1 MDDFSERAA
10 KFFPKSTDWPPP
22 ERRRTVS
29 IAEMIAPS
37 SKKKA
42 IRDALQDLSGTGSI
56 TEMVAPKKKKD
67 IKVEDVK
74 K

>member
-1 MDDFSERAA
+1 MEDLSERAA
-10 KFFPKSTDWPPP
+10 KFFPKAKDWPPP
-22 ERRRTVS
+22 ERQRTVS

-42 IRDALQDLSGTGSI
+42 IRDALQASAA
-56 TEMVAPKKKKD
+56 EMVAPKKKKE

>member
-1 MDDFSERAA
+1 MEDFSERAA
-10 KFFPKSTDWPPP
+10 KFFPKAKDWPPP
-22 ERRRTVS
+22 ERQRTVS

-42 IRDALQDLSGTGSI
+42 IRDALQVPAA
-56 TEMVAPKKKKD
+56 EMVAPKKKKE

>member
-1 MDDFSERAA
+1 MDDLSERAA
-10 KFFPKSTDWPPP
+10 KFFPKAKDWPPP
-22 ERRRTVS
+22 DRQRTVS

-42 IRDALQDLSGTGSI
+42 IRDAIQASAAET
-56 TEMVAPKKKKD
+56 VALKKKKE
-67 IKVEDVK
+67 IKTEDVK

>member
-1 MDDFSERAA
+1 MEDLSERAA
-10 KFFPKSTDWPPP
+10 KFFPKAKDWPPP
-22 ERRRTVS
+22 ERQRTVS

-42 IRDALQDLSGTGSI
+42 IRDALQVTAA
-56 TEMVAPKKKKD
+56 EMVAPKKKKL
-67 IKVEDVK
+67 KAEDAK

>member
-1 MDDFSERAA
+1 MEDFSERAA

-22 ERRRTVS
+22 ERQRTVS

-42 IRDALQDLSGTGSI
+42 IRDALQDLSGTI
-56 TEMVAPKKKKD
+56 TAAEMVAPKKTKLKT
-67 IKVEDVK
+67 EDVK

>member
-1 MDDFSERAA
+1 MEDFSERAA
-10 KFFPKSTDWPPP
+10 KFFPKAKDWPPP

-42 IRDALQDLSGTGSI
+42 IRDALQVTAAE
-56 TEMVAPKKKKD
+56 TVAPKNKKLKAD
-67 IKVEDVK
+67 DVK

>member
-1 MDDFSERAA
+1 MEDFSERAA

-22 ERRRTVS
+22 ERQRTVS

-42 IRDALQDLSGTGSI
+42 IRDALQVTAAEMNKLK
-56 TEMVAPKKKKD
+56 TEDAKK
-67 IKVEDVK
+67 
-74 K
+74 

>member
-1 MDDFSERAA
+1 MEDFSERAA
-10 KFFPKSTDWPPP
+10 KFFPKAKDWPPP
-22 ERRRTVS
+22 ERQRTVS

-42 IRDALQDLSGTGSI
+42 IRDALQGLSGTV
-56 TEMVAPKKKKD
+56 TAAEMVAPRKKKL
-67 IKVEDVK
+67 KVEDVK

>member
-1 MDDFSERAA
+1 MEDFSERAA

-22 ERRRTVS
+22 ERQRTVS

-42 IRDALQDLSGTGSI
+42 IRDALQVTAA
-56 TEMVAPKKKKD
+56 EMVAPKKKKL
-67 IKVEDVK
+67 KAEDAK

>member
-1 MDDFSERAA
+1 MDDLSERAA
-10 KFFPKSTDWPPP
+10 KFFPKAKDWPPP
-22 ERRRTVS
+22 DRQRTVS

-42 IRDALQDLSGTGSI
+42 IRDAIQASAA
-56 TEMVAPKKKKD
+56 EAVAPKKKKD
-67 IKVEDVK
+67 IKTEDVK

>member
-1 MDDFSERAA
+1 MEDFSERAA
-10 KFFPKSTDWPPP
+10 KFFPKAKDWPPP
-22 ERRRTVS
+22 ERQRTVS

-42 IRDALQDLSGTGSI
+42 IRDALQVTAA
-56 TEMVAPKKKKD
+56 EMVAPKKKKL
-67 IKVEDVK
+67 KAEDAK

>member
-1 MDDFSERAA
+1 MEDFSERAA

-22 ERRRTVS
+22 ERQRTVS

-42 IRDALQDLSGTGSI
+42 IRDALQVTAA
-56 TEMVAPKKKKD
+56 EMKKLKA
-67 IKVEDVK
+67 EDVK

>member
-1 MDDFSERAA
+1 MEDFSERAA
-10 KFFPKSTDWPPP
+10 KFFPKAKDWPPP

-37 SKKKA
+37 SKKKE
-42 IRDALQDLSGTGSI
+42 IRDALQASAA
-56 TEMVAPKKKKD
+56 EMVAPKKKKL
-67 IKVEDVK
+67 KAEDVK

>member
-1 MDDFSERAA
+1 MEDFSERAA
-10 KFFPKSTDWPPP
+10 KFFPKAKDWPPP

-42 IRDALQDLSGTGSI
+42 IRDALQVTAAE
-56 TEMVAPKKKKD
+56 TVAPKKKKLKAD
-67 IKVEDVK
+67 DVK

>member
-1 MDDFSERAA
+1 MEDFSERAA
-10 KFFPKSTDWPPP
+10 KFFPKAKDWPPP

-37 SKKKA
+37 SKKKE
-42 IRDALQDLSGTGSI
+42 IRDALQANAA
-56 TEMVAPKKKKD
+56 EMVAPKKKLKT
-67 IKVEDVK
+67 EDAK

>member
-1 MDDFSERAA
+1 
-10 KFFPKSTDWPPP
+10 
-22 ERRRTVS
+22 
-29 IAEMIAPS
+29 MIAPS

>member
-1 MDDFSERAA
+1 MEDFSERAA
-10 KFFPKSTDWPPP
+10 KFFPKAKDWPPP
-22 ERRRTVS
+22 ERRRTIS

-42 IRDALQDLSGTGSI
+42 IRDALQVTSA
-56 TEMVAPKKKKD
+56 EMVAPRKKKLKPD
-67 IKVEDVK
+67 DAK

>member
-1 MDDFSERAA
+1 MEDLSERAA
-10 KFFPKSTDWPPP
+10 KFFPKAKDWPPP
-22 ERRRTVS
+22 DRQRTVS

-42 IRDALQDLSGTGSI
+42 IRDAIQASAA
-56 TEMVAPKKKKD
+56 EAVAPKKNKD
-67 IKVEDVK
+67 IKTEDVK